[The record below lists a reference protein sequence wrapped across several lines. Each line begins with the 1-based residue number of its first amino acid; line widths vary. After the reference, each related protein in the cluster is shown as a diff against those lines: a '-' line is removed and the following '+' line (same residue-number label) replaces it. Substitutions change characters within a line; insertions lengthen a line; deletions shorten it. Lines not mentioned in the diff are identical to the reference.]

1 MPKEISPHERLLL
14 KLIAETRRERRA
26 VEARN
31 RIYDRLDVSLR
42 ALAVMFAAIHRPESD
57 ELARGLST
65 VDALIADWSA

>member
-1 MPKEISPHERLLL
+1 LL